1 MTMFDIK
8 EIRAQ
13 WAKQRPDLST
23 EPMELIGQL
32 IRVSTYLSG
41 EMTAT
46 FSRHGINAAS
56 FDVLATLLRSGPP
69 HSLSPNQLLET
80 MMVTSGTMTNRIDQL
95 VKENLVERIQNPQ
108 DKRSVL
114 ISLTEKG
121 LRLIDEA
128 VTDHVNTQARLV
140 APLSDKEFADL
151 NNLLRS
157 YLSKIGNIDEAG

>member
-13 WAKQRPDLST
+13 WAKQRPDLNT

-32 IRVSTYLSG
+32 IRVSTHLSG
-41 EMTAT
+41 EMAAT

-80 MMVTSGTMTNRIDQL
+80 MMVSSGTMTNRIDQL
-95 VKENLVERIQNPQ
+95 VKEKLVERIQNPQ

-121 LRLIDEA
+121 RRLIDDA

-140 APLSDKEFADL
+140 APFSDKEFADL

-157 YLSKIGNIDEAG
+157 YLLKIGNNGEAD